1 MNQKATEK
9 ISAGKLILCELFR
22 LHFKRK
28 NSNNKRKRFWV
39 RQIFMERHS
48 KGEFHVLRI
57 SSQGV

>member
-9 ISAGKLILCELFR
+9 ISAGKLILCELLR

-28 NSNNKRKRFWV
+28 NSNKRKRFWV